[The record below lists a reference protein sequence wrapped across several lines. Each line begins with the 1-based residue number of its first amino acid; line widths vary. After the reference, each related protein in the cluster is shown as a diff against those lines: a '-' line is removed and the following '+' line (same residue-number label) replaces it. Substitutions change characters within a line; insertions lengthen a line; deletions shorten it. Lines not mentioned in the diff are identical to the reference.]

1 MRYQIVMSN
10 SAGILDESLKVPT
23 LKRAKKLLVNMA
35 LDINNLDAGDTFT
48 VVDHAP
54 DKEPVYE

>member
-35 LDINNLDAGDTFT
+35 LDINNLDAGDT